1 MTYFKQFNYVRMGGL
16 EGFRNR
22 VQSALIC
29 EGIKSKLSLL
39 SQTYLNGANYNVF
52 YSTYSAKL
60 IAE

>member
-1 MTYFKQFNYVRMGGL
+1 MGGL

-29 EGIKSKLSLL
+29 EDNKSKLSLL

-60 IAE
+60 IPE

>member
-1 MTYFKQFNYVRMGGL
+1 MGGL

-29 EGIKSKLSLL
+29 EDNKSKLSLL
-39 SQTYLNGANYNVF
+39 SKTYLNGANYNVF

-60 IAE
+60 IPE